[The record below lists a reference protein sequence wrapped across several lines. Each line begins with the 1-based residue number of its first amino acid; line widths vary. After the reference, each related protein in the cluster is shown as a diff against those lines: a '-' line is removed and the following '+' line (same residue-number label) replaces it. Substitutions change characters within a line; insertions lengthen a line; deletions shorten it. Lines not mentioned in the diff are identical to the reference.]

1 MRRALPRSGLPDHQ
15 GILLGFLRSQEEIS
29 WLLGLLGVVVTAG
42 NGNEGEKSEGVPE
55 VVEDEGKAVSKKEL
69 HQDLKKGTKRKNHA
83 GDEDLGGEEE
93 QGVHQGHKYMTFE
106 EYLQVRKF
114 IFLQKKSVA
123 QWTL

>member
-1 MRRALPRSGLPDHQ
+1 MPDHQ